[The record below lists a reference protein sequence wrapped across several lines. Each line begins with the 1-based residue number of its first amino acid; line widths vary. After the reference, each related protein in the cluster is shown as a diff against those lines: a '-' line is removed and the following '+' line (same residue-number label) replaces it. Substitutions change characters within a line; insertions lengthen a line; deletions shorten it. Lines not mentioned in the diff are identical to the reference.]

1 MWSTSIDAP
10 DIPSTASIIPGPS
23 GSPDSFRMS
32 SFPPLIFLNCFKVII
47 KFKLGVSGVF
57 SVFLQHY
64 MYQTW
69 TCVLQIHSL
78 LLRWKKANYCKIQ
91 VSSLRRFAFATLR
104 WPHCVRPPTPLR
116 QPGSATRLITVL
128 APLPAHSG
136 AQITWPPQS
145 FIAIFA
151 LGLRV
156 NGFGRFCTLRH
167 RYPPDGPPSLNVN
180 LTLKSQEYSCL
191 EANITLHVL
200 TISFIYPNRPT
211 NVWWKRDKLK
221 KRINNQK

>member
-1 MWSTSIDAP
+1 M
-10 DIPSTASIIPGPS
+10 
-23 GSPDSFRMS
+23 
-32 SFPPLIFLNCFKVII
+32 II
-47 KFKLGVSGVF
+47 KLKLAVPGVS

-69 TCVLQIHSL
+69 MCVLQIHSL
-78 LLRWKKANYCKIQ
+78 LLRWKKGKLSYCKIQ

-136 AQITWPPQS
+136 AQITWPLQS
-145 FIAIFA
+145 FIATF
-151 LGLRV
+151 LDLRV

-180 LTLKSQEYSCL
+180 LTLKSQEY
-191 EANITLHVL
+191 
-200 TISFIYPNRPT
+200 ISNVYVRLYFI
-211 NVWWKRDKLK
+211 
-221 KRINNQK
+221 

>member
-1 MWSTSIDAP
+1 
-10 DIPSTASIIPGPS
+10 
-23 GSPDSFRMS
+23 MS
-32 SFPPLIFLNCFKVII
+32 SFPLWFFKISYFIVII
-47 KFKLGVSGVF
+47 KLKLGVSGVF

-69 TCVLQIHSL
+69 MCDLQIHGL
-78 LLRWKKANYCKIQ
+78 LLRWKKKANYCKIQ

-128 APLPAHSG
+128 LAPIPAHSG
-136 AQITWPPQS
+136 AQITWPLQS
-145 FIAIFA
+145 FIATF
-151 LGLRV
+151 LDLRV

-180 LTLKSQEYSCL
+180 LTLKSQE
-191 EANITLHVL
+191 
-200 TISFIYPNRPT
+200 
-211 NVWWKRDKLK
+211 
-221 KRINNQK
+221 